1 MMLSLIHPFLTG
13 YLGDIGSGAYVYDE
27 SNIVVLSG
35 IMTISKYDETCS
47 SPDSFQRVSAHID
60 WIRNVIRP
68 SAK

>member
-1 MMLSLIHPFLTG
+1 MMLSLIHLILTG